1 MRVYKDYTW
10 ESGKAYVHRTYYRTR
25 LFNTCTCIPS
35 SFTPGSHCFV
45 MWTVE
50 RTVTVV
56 RRQQVQTE
64 VIVIG
69 KELDVVWFADIK
81 YRARVA
87 AIGTPLDVHVIHT
100 CN

>member
-1 MRVYKDYTW
+1 MAWLHERPNLRL
-10 ESGKAYVHRTYYRTR
+10 SLCMGKLLCTHVHLCVHVRTR
-25 LFNTCTCIPS
+25 LFNTIV
-35 SFTPGSHCFV
+35 FTTGSHCFV

-69 KELDVVWFADIK
+69 KELDVVWFAEIK

-87 AIGTPLDVHVIHT
+87 AIGTP
-100 CN
+100 